1 MKQYG
6 FTMWYKGFLGV
17 SVKSTSES
25 LVLVFNAEVISR
37 HREFGRLIRE

>member
-17 SVKSTSES
+17 SVKTMSG
-25 LVLVFNAEVISR
+25 VA
-37 HREFGRLIRE
+37 RLGAQR